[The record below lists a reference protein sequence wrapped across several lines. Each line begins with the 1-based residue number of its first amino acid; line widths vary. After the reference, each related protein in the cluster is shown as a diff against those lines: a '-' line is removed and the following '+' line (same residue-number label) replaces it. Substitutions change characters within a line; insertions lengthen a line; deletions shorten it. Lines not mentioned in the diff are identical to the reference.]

1 MFDRLLSNWVTWVVS
16 IPRTT
21 LFVISLVTLA
31 LGWVAASQFKINS
44 DLTQLIRQEA
54 GWRKDF
60 DHFQKEFPQLTRT
73 AVVVLGSS
81 SLQKLESG
89 TDQLVTYLE
98 KRPERFSH
106 VFAPGHDLF
115 IRDRIFLYMNLDQL
129 DFAIDRFALATP
141 RIITL
146 SKQTSL
152 IGDIWK
158 LTDS

>member
-21 LFVISLVTLA
+21 LFVISLVTLV

-54 GWRKDF
+54 DWRKDF

-98 KRPERFSH
+98 KRPERFSD
-106 VFAPGHDLF
+106 VFAPGHDQF

-129 DFAIDRFALATP
+129 DLAVDRLAQAQP
-141 RIITL
+141 WL
-146 SKQTSL
+146 SAVSKEPSL
-152 IGDIWK
+152 IGVF
-158 LTDS
+158 

>member
-16 IPRTT
+16 IPRAT
-21 LFVISLVTLA
+21 LFVISLVTLV

-54 GWRKDF
+54 DWRKDF

-89 TDQLVTYLE
+89 TDQLVSYLE
-98 KRPERFSH
+98 KRPERFSD
-106 VFAPGHDLF
+106 VFAPGHRSIYPRSDILVYEF
-115 IRDRIFLYMNLDQL
+115 GP
-129 DFAIDRFALATP
+129 ARFGRRQVGSSTALVK
-141 RIITL
+141 RRL
-146 SKQTSL
+146 
-152 IGDIWK
+152 
-158 LTDS
+158 